1 MLLGEIPFKSKEKI
15 IENQL
20 HFKVRMIEIKL
31 S

>member
-20 HFKVRMIEIKL
+20 HLKVGIDEI
-31 S
+31 